1 MVIDEVTMGDKRI
14 FETVDRTMRHL
25 LQQPD
30 KPFGG
35 VVVLFSGDWRQC
47 LPVVQ
52 RGGEAQIISRT
63 LKRSELWDH
72 VSCTLLDTNG
82 KN

>member
-1 MVIDEVTMGDKRI
+1 MAIDEVTMGDRRV
-14 FETVDRTMRHL
+14 FETVDRTMQNL
-25 LQQPD
+25 LKQPD

-52 RGGEAQIISRT
+52 RGGEAEILART
-63 LKRSELWDH
+63 LGDR
-72 VSCTLLDTNG
+72 VSSLKEKYIEENN
-82 KN
+82 K